1 MKRTYILSA
10 CACLAALLSC
20 GRGGG
25 DAAKQQQG
33 PAVREELVETTV
45 LHPQD
50 VMRTIEVSTTVE
62 GYQTMSVAPSVT
74 GHIEH
79 IYVDVGSRVGR
90 GANLVRMDQQLYN
103 TTKLTFAN
111 LALELSR
118 LQALVETGAVAQQT
132 YDQTK
137 LSYDQT
143 EESLKFLEENT
154 FVKAQF
160 GGVITA
166 KNYEDGELYSG
177 QPILVLKQINTLKAL
192 MAIPETYYPQVKAGM
207 TVNVKSEIYP
217 DTVFP
222 ATIEIVY
229 PAIDAASHTFNVK
242 VRIPNAQEK
251 LRPGMYVHASLEIG
265 QSKALLMPYQSVQK
279 LTGANDRYIYLNDG
293 GVAKRVFVQMGQRFD
308 DKIEVISDEV
318 VEGVEVVTTGA
329 EKLIPGAK
337 LKIAK
342 VSE

>member
-1 MKRTYILSA
+1 MICILAS
-10 CACLAALLSC
+10 LAISC
-20 GRGGG
+20 KNQGKE
-25 DAAKQQQG
+25 AAQQT
-33 PAVREELVETTV
+33 ATVREELVETTI
-45 LHPQD
+45 LHPVE
-50 VMRTIEVSTTVE
+50 VMRTIDVSTTLE
-62 GYQTMSVAPSVT
+62 GYQKMSVAPGVT
-74 GHIEH
+74 GRIEH

-90 GANLVRMDQQLYN
+90 GYNLVRMDQQQYN

-177 QPILVLKQINTLKAL
+177 QPMLVLKQINTLKAL

-207 TVNVKSEIYP
+207 TVNIKSEIYP

-265 QSKALLMPYQSVQK
+265 HSTALLMPYQSVQK

-337 LKIAK
+337 LNIAK